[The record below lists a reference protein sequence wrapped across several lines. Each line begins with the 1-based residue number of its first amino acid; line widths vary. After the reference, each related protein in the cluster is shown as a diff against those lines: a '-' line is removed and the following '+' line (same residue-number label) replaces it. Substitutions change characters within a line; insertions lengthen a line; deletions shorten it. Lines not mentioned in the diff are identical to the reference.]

1 MAERVERLA
10 RVERETKETR
20 ISLSLQVDGQGK
32 AEIDTG
38 IGFLDH
44 MLSLFAHHGLFDL
57 TVSCQGDLEID
68 EHHSAEDV
76 MICLGQ
82 ALLQSLG
89 NKAGLV
95 RTAHS
100 YVSMDEALARTVV
113 DLGGRPYCIVQCSYN
128 GPKVGQLSTD
138 LIDHMLYVMAAQAA
152 MNLHVTVLAGDNDH
166 HKVEAIFK
174 SLARALD
181 QATRLDPRRQG
192 VPSTKGII

>member
-1 MAERVERLA
+1 MADPRERFA
-10 RVERETKETR
+10 RVERVTRETR
-20 ISLSLQVDGQGK
+20 VSLSLQVDGQGK
-32 AEIDTG
+32 VEVDTG

-44 MLSLFAHHGLFDL
+44 MLNLFAHHGLFDL
-57 TVSCQGDLEID
+57 TVSCQGDLEVD

-89 NKAGLV
+89 DKAGIM

-100 YVSMDEALARTVV
+100 YVAMDEALARTVV
-113 DLGGRPYCIVQCSYN
+113 DLGGRPYSVVQCSYN
-128 GPKVGQLSTD
+128 GTKVGQLSTD
-138 LIDHMLYVMAAQAA
+138 LIEHMLSVMAAQAA

-192 VPSTKGII
+192 VPSTKGLL

>member
-1 MAERVERLA
+1 MASKRERA
-10 RVERETKETR
+10 AGVERETRETR
-20 ISLSLQVDGQGK
+20 VSLWLHVDGQGRAK
-32 AEIDTG
+32 VDTG

-44 MLSLFAHHGLFDL
+44 MLTLFAHHGLFDL
-57 TVSCQGDLEID
+57 TVACQGDLEVD

-82 ALLQSLG
+82 ALAQSLG
-89 NKAGLV
+89 DKAGLV

-100 YVSMDEALARTVV
+100 YVAMDDALARTVI
-113 DLGGRPYCIVQCSYN
+113 DLGGRPFSVVQCSYN
-128 GPKVGQLSTD
+128 GTRVGQLSTD
-138 LIDHMLYVMAAQAA
+138 LIAHLLYVMAAQAA
-152 MNLHVTVLAGDNDH
+152 LNLHVTVLAGDNDH

-192 VPSTKGII
+192 IPSTKGVL